1 MTKAIYR
8 REHVIFLQVLKR
20 MRVESGMTQAQ
31 CSAALGRPQSFMS
44 DVERGYGGWIR
55 FSFVIYVMYWAGTL
69 LALLKLL
76 SKLSVLT
83 MCRHEAEFYAG
94 IYVHGQRRPHI

>member
-8 REHVIFLQVLKR
+8 REHVIFLQELKR

-44 DVERGYGGWIR
+44 DVERGVRRLDMVQLRDLCLVLGSDLV
-55 FSFVIYVMYWAGTL
+55 SFTNIFEQ
-69 LALLKLL
+69 ALE
-76 SKLSVLT
+76 SK
-83 MCRHEAEFYAG
+83 G
-94 IYVHGQRRPHI
+94 D

>member
-44 DVERGYGGWIR
+44 DVERGVRRLDMVQLRDLCHVLGGDLI
-55 FSFVIYVMYWAGTL
+55 SFTKSFEQ
-69 LALLKLL
+69 AL
-76 SKLSVLT
+76 SPDNVP
-83 MCRHEAEFYAG
+83 G
-94 IYVHGQRRPHI
+94 

>member
-8 REHVIFLQVLKR
+8 REHEILLQVLKR

-44 DVERGYGGWIR
+44 DVERGVRRLDIVQLR
-55 FSFVIYVMYWAGTL
+55 DLCIVLKTDLSSFSKTYEQ
-69 LALLKLL
+69 ALI
-76 SKLSVLT
+76 
-83 MCRHEAEFYAG
+83 EG
-94 IYVHGQRRPHI
+94 

>member
-20 MRVESGMTQAQ
+20 TRVESGMTQAQ

-44 DVERGYGGWIR
+44 DVERGVR
-55 FSFVIYVMYWAGTL
+55 RLDTVQLRDLCLVLNSDLVSFATAFETTL
-69 LALLKLL
+69 RDG
-76 SKLSVLT
+76 S
-83 MCRHEAEFYAG
+83 
-94 IYVHGQRRPHI
+94 

>member
-44 DVERGYGGWIR
+44 DVERGVRRLDTVQLRDLCI
-55 FSFVIYVMYWAGTL
+55 VLGTDL
-69 LALLKLL
+69 INFIKNFERALSDLNNE
-76 SKLSVLT
+76 T
-83 MCRHEAEFYAG
+83 
-94 IYVHGQRRPHI
+94 

>member
-8 REHVIFLQVLKR
+8 REHVIFLQELKR

-44 DVERGYGGWIR
+44 DVERGIR
-55 FSFVIYVMYWAGTL
+55 RLDMVQLRDLCMVLGRDLVSFTQAFED
-69 LALLKLL
+69 ALN
-76 SKLSVLT
+76 
-83 MCRHEAEFYAG
+83 H
-94 IYVHGQRRPHI
+94 H

>member
-8 REHVIFLQVLKR
+8 REHVIFLEVLKR

-44 DVERGYGGWIR
+44 DVEGGVR
-55 FSFVIYVMYWAGTL
+55 RLDTVQLRDLCLVLGKSLTSFSKAYED
-69 LALLKLL
+69 AL
-76 SKLSVLT
+76 
-83 MCRHEAEFYAG
+83 
-94 IYVHGQRRPHI
+94 

>member
-44 DVERGYGGWIR
+44 DVERGVR
-55 FSFVIYVMYWAGTL
+55 RLDTVQLRDLCKVLDSDLVSFTNAFEQ
-69 LALLKLL
+69 ALGNLDP
-76 SKLSVLT
+76 SS
-83 MCRHEAEFYAG
+83 AEPSF
-94 IYVHGQRRPHI
+94 

>member
-8 REHVIFLQVLKR
+8 REHVVFLQVLKR

-44 DVERGYGGWIR
+44 DVERGVRRLDMVQLRDLCKVLGSDLVG
-55 FSFVIYVMYWAGTL
+55 FTKSFEA
-69 LALLKLL
+69 ALN
-76 SKLSVLT
+76 
-83 MCRHEAEFYAG
+83 HEN
-94 IYVHGQRRPHI
+94 GQV

>member
-8 REHVIFLQVLKR
+8 REHVIFLEVLKR

-44 DVERGYGGWIR
+44 DVERGVRRLDTVQLRDLCQVLGNDLV
-55 FSFVIYVMYWAGTL
+55 SFAKSFER
-69 LALLKLL
+69 AL
-76 SKLSVLT
+76 SNENVN
-83 MCRHEAEFYAG
+83 E
-94 IYVHGQRRPHI
+94 

>member
-44 DVERGYGGWIR
+44 DVERGVRRLDTIQLR
-55 FSFVIYVMYWAGTL
+55 DLCQVLGTDL
-69 LALLKLL
+69 MTFIKQLEENL
-76 SKLSVLT
+76 SNGNGS
-83 MCRHEAEFYAG
+83 G
-94 IYVHGQRRPHI
+94 